1 MNKLLTE
8 NKISAIILVLVL
20 MVALVIVACN
30 NGITSEDNVPQD
42 NETTAAYVA
51 ETSSSDA
58 TTASSES
65 AETSNQDSANT
76 ETTTESPSPSTEL
89 VLLDPVETNP
99 ANTSYQPAF
108 AGQTRAPGTVTKTDY
123 DVTILSEELQNPWA
137 VTALPDG
144 RLIITEKAGYVHI
157 WSADGQSND
166 LSSGQSSGQSN
177 NHLYDLSSGRLSDQI
192 GGFPAVDSRSQGGL
206 LDVAPAPDF
215 LTSRMLYFTLA
226 EATAQ
231 GSLTA
236 VGRGRLAED
245 ESRIEDFEIIWR
257 AVPYFDNS
265 MHFGS
270 RLAFDQDGNILVTTG
285 ERSDL
290 RTRLNAQ
297 LLDTGH
303 GKVVK
308 ITPDGKP
315 APGNPFAGIDG
326 VLPEIYTYG
335 HRNVQGLAIEPATG
349 NIWISEMGPRG
360 GDELNLIE
368 AGGNYGWPVISYGIE
383 YSGDP
388 IPGGLTAQDG
398 MEQPV
403 YYWDPS
409 LAPSGMTFYTS
420 DRIPEWQGNLFVG
433 GLVSKHIA
441 RIVLEDGRVI
451 AEERLLTGEDQ
462 RFRDVGEGPD
472 GALYAVTDGGRLYRI
487 G

>member
-1 MNKLLTE
+1 MKIPYIKSKKITVFLTAMFVLMAVLILGSCSSDG
-8 NKISAIILVLVL
+8 NKI
-20 MVALVIVACN
+20 
-30 NGITSEDNVPQD
+30 DNTTQP
-42 NETTAAYVA
+42 TTANA
-51 ETSSSDA
+51 ENSITTSSDKP
-58 TTASSES
+58 TS
-65 AETSNQDSANT
+65 AEPEATPTDT
-76 ETTTESPSPSTEL
+76 ETTTITTESTSTPKPEL
-89 VLLDPVETNP
+89 ILLPAVETNP
-99 ANTSYQPAF
+99 ANTTYKPAF
-108 AGQTRAPGTVTKTDY
+108 AGQTRGPGTTTQYKYEVK
-123 DVTILSEELQNPWA
+123 ILSEELLSPWA

-144 RLIITEKAGYVHI
+144 RLVITEKAGSLRI
-157 WSADGQSND
+157 LSDDGQ
-166 LSSGQSSGQSN
+166 LSGP
-177 NHLYDLSSGRLSDQI
+177 I

-215 LTSRMLYFTLA
+215 ITSRMLFFTLA

-236 VGRGRLAED
+236 VGRGRLAAD
-245 ESRIEDFEIIWR
+245 ESRIEGFEIIWR

-270 RLAFDQDGNILVTTG
+270 RLAFDQDGNIFVTTG

-290 RTRLNAQ
+290 RTRPNAQ

-315 APGNPFAGIDG
+315 APGNPFAGQDG
-326 VLPEIYTYG
+326 ILPEIYSYG
-335 HRNVQGLAIEPATG
+335 HRNVQGLAIEPGTG
-349 NIWISEMGPRG
+349 DVWISEMGPRG

-388 IPGGLTAQDG
+388 IPGGLSAQDG
-398 MEQPV
+398 MVQPI

-409 LAPSGMTFYTS
+409 IAPSGMTFYSS
-420 DRIPEWQGNLFVG
+420 DRIAEWQGNLFIG

-441 RIVLEDGRVI
+441 RLVLENGRVV

-462 RFRDVGEGPD
+462 RFRDVGEGAD

-487 G
+487 S